1 MSKPVK
7 NMIIDLYRKQFA
19 DISGAVLIDI
29 RGLNSKQTLSLR
41 SGLAKKQIRVTV
53 VKNNL
58 ARKAFDDMPLKAA
71 GPLMEGPV
79 ALITGADGVVTVARE
94 VVEMVKK
101 LDKVTLK
108 GAVMDGEVFDAKDV
122 KERLSKYPTRVE
134 AQCQVIQII
143 LSPAGQ
149 VIGAA
154 TSAGSQI
161 AGVIEALEKKLEKGE
176 AVAKTA

>member
-7 NMIIDLYRKQFA
+7 NMIIDMYRKQFA

-29 RGLNSKQTLSLR
+29 RGLDSKQTLSLR

-53 VKNNL
+53 VKNTL
-58 ARKAFDDMPLKAA
+58 ARKAFDDMPLKAVNA
-71 GPLMEGPV
+71 LLEGPT
-79 ALITGADGVVTVARE
+79 ALITGAEGVVTVARE
-94 VVEMVKK
+94 VVEVIKK
-101 LDKVTLK
+101 LDKVQIK
-108 GAVMDGEVFDAKDV
+108 GGIMDGEVFDAKSVVD
-122 KERLSKYPTRVE
+122 KLSKYPTRVE
-134 AQCQVIQII
+134 AQCQIIQIV

-149 VIGAA
+149 VISAA

-161 AGVIEALEKKLEKGE
+161 AGIIEALEKKLEKGE